1 LTPLTRIQMVV
12 HLQTVE
18 LFAHCTAEQ
27 VVRIAAIA
35 RQKILRKGEKIYAVN
50 DAAEALY
57 CLVEGEVVLGDED
70 RSSSTQGNIQG
81 DRRVVSGSTFGVR
94 EILSGRLRAEDA
106 LATCDG
112 IALEIEAEDFFDL
125 LSNNIEIVKA
135 LFRQIMAPMSHGHA
149 MTASGSTSILGTQPS
164 LAPQGEP
171 S

>member
-1 LTPLTRIQMVV
+1 MTPLTRIQMVV

-35 RQKILRKGEKIYAVN
+35 RQKVLRKGEKIYAID

-57 CLVEGEVVLGDED
+57 CLVEGEVVLGE
-70 RSSSTQGNIQG
+70 SGQGRQRVQG
-81 DRRVVSGSTFGVR
+81 SRHVTSGSTFGVR

-135 LFRQIMAPMSHGHA
+135 LFRQIMTPTSRESPMSPGR
-149 MTASGSTSILGTQPS
+149 STSVLGTEPS
-164 LAPQGEP
+164 FSPQGEP